1 MQIEDYLYGKKL
13 HLPLLGSK
21 PENMQDKEWLILD
34 REVLGIIQLSLSRRV
49 AHNVTKKKIHYKIN
63 GSLV

>member
-21 PENMQDKEWLILD
+21 PENMQEEEWLLLD
-34 REVLGIIQLSLSRRV
+34 RQVLGIIRLSLSRRV
-49 AHNVTKKKIHYKIN
+49 AHRKIHYKIN
-63 GSLV
+63 GSLVWNV

>member
-49 AHNVTKKKIHYKIN
+49 AHNVTKKKN
-63 GSLV
+63 PLQD